1 VAVLPALACLF
12 PAFAATPE
20 LRRHDYSADA
30 MGGTFTIAAYT
41 ATPAQ
46 GEAAAAAA
54 FAELRR
60 LEALLSHYRAES
72 VWSEVNRDAAT
83 RPVHVPE
90 ELFELVAA
98 ALDYSRRSEG
108 AFDITV
114 GPLMR
119 VWGFRDGNGRPADDD
134 AVAAARGRVG
144 HEHVRLDEANRTV
157 RFAREGLELD
167 PGGIGKGYAVD
178 RLLAVLR
185 AHGIER
191 ALVSAAG
198 STIAA
203 LGAPPGQD
211 GWPVSLAATPA
222 DPGAVRLRIRDESL
236 STSGQRGR
244 FFRVEGRMQGHIL
257 DPRTGRPAP
266 AVLAAVI
273 APRALDSEAW
283 TKAVLVNGR
292 RWAAAHTPAG
302 WRAWLCDDEAP
313 ASCGWVR

>member
-1 VAVLPALACLF
+1 
-12 PAFAATPE
+12 
-20 LRRHDYSADA
+20 

-41 ATPAQ
+41 T
-46 GEAAAAAA
+46 EAARADDAAAAA

-60 LEALLSHYRAES
+60 LEGLLSHHRADS
-72 VWSEVNRDAAT
+72 AWSEVNRDAAT
-83 RPVHVPE
+83 RAVQVPE
-90 ELFELVAA
+90 EVFEVVAA

-119 VWGFRDGNGRPADDD
+119 TWGFRDGRGRPASDE
-134 AVAAARGRVG
+134 AVAVARARVG
-144 HEHVRLDEANRTV
+144 HAHVVLDPAARTI
-157 RFAREGLELD
+157 RFAREGIELD

-203 LGAPPGQD
+203 IGAPPGED
-211 GWPVSLAATPA
+211 GWPVSLGAPPGDAAP
-222 DPGAVRLRIRDESL
+222 VRLRLRDESL

-257 DPRTGRPAP
+257 DPRTGRPA
-266 AVLAAVI
+266 AGVLAAVI

-292 RWAAAHTPAG
+292 QWAAGHTPAG
-302 WRAWLCDDEAP
+302 WRAWLCEDEAP
-313 ASCGWVR
+313 ESCAWVR